1 MVVGVGDN
9 LKIRSCVLVEYLPC
23 GRICRVVRPAHT
35 QVWAGRWR
43 RVPSNNNLCFILP
56 RKLYPTSVALLL
68 VLWP

>member
-9 LKIRSCVLVEYLPC
+9 LKIRSRVLVEYLPC

-43 RVPSNNNLCFILP
+43 RVLVKSIGLVYTYVRYSVNNALP
-56 RKLYPTSVALLL
+56 WR
-68 VLWP
+68 